1 MPRKQDESQRQASKA
16 SKKNSIDDA
25 SSHHDSGAEEAL
37 LVRVDDVVSN
47 ARSDIRHSDRVD
59 DVVSNARSD
68 NRQKGVIPL
77 DTGLE
82 NVPSPGSQPPKD
94 SSTGLIELPGVSSR
108 DDRARH
114 PSSEENTR
122 SGNFSSQRIDYR
134 SSPVRS
140 FSHESGVPGTR
151 SGRVQTSGLR
161 HSPGGVSFSRSGRGR
176 NNQRDKRSRSKSS
189 SFFDSDESSSARYH
203 SVSSSSRSRPGIG
216 LEDILGKRNLIA
228 IGLILEIPI
237 DGNIKDVLG
246 LVHIMTGDLD
256 IVRLEA
262 GSYHTHVISV
272 TILVGLPIFKKRGDG
287 FLALLLLIRMLF
299 QTSYQGLL
307 QIMSLKEKA
316 LLLLFRS
323 LSQPL
328 HIGLRTN
335 LLLIGFL
342 RVVLSILRK
351 KMTEKSLTLRP
362 LKKFLIFFPRLFVL
376 GKMIHQFLLNPGQ
389 ALIFLILQRIKNHH
403 LYPSP
408 NWLKIFLILSKLMF
422 LTRLN

>member
-1 MPRKQDESQRQASKA
+1 MFHCRAANLQTILLPSLKSYRVFHHEMTGQDILVLRRIPGPGISLLRESITGHLR
-16 SKKNSIDDA
+16 
-25 SSHHDSGAEEAL
+25 SGLFPTSPAYRVPGPVGFKLPVYVIHWVVYLFLVPGMVGTTSVIKEVDPNLLLSLIQMNLVQLDIILYQAL
-37 LVRVDDVVSN
+37 L
-47 ARSDIRHSDRVD
+47 
-59 DVVSNARSD
+59 
-68 NRQKGVIPL
+68 G
-77 DTGLE
+77 
-82 NVPSPGSQPPKD
+82 PG
-94 SSTGLIELPGVSSR
+94 
-108 DDRARH
+108 
-114 PSSEENTR
+114 
-122 SGNFSSQRIDYR
+122 
-134 SSPVRS
+134 
-140 FSHESGVPGTR
+140 
-151 SGRVQTSGLR
+151 
-161 HSPGGVSFSRSGRGR
+161 
-176 NNQRDKRSRSKSS
+176 
-189 SFFDSDESSSARYH
+189 
-203 SVSSSSRSRPGIG
+203 PGIG

-272 TILVGLPIFKKRGDG
+272 IVLVGLPIFKKRGDG

-362 LKKFLIFFPRLFVL
+362 LKNFLIFFPRLFVL

-408 NWLKIFLILSKLMF
+408 N
-422 LTRLN
+422 

>member
-1 MPRKQDESQRQASKA
+1 M
-16 SKKNSIDDA
+16 
-25 SSHHDSGAEEAL
+25 
-37 LVRVDDVVSN
+37 SN
-47 ARSDIRHSDRVD
+47 ARSDKRHSDRVD

-82 NVPSPGSQPPKD
+82 NVPSPGSQPPDD

-122 SGNFSSQRIDYR
+122 SGIFSSQRIDYR
-134 SSPVRS
+134 SSSVRS
-140 FSHESGVPGTR
+140 FSHESGVPNPNLLLFLIQMNL
-151 SGRVQTSGLR
+151 VQLDIILYQALLG
-161 HSPGGVSFSRSGRGR
+161 PG
-176 NNQRDKRSRSKSS
+176 
-189 SFFDSDESSSARYH
+189 
-203 SVSSSSRSRPGIG
+203 PGIG

-272 TILVGLPIFKKRGDG
+272 TVLVVLPIFKKRGDG

-408 NWLKIFLILSKLMF
+408 N
-422 LTRLN
+422 

>member
-1 MPRKQDESQRQASKA
+1 M
-16 SKKNSIDDA
+16 
-25 SSHHDSGAEEAL
+25 
-37 LVRVDDVVSN
+37 SN
-47 ARSDIRHSDRVD
+47 ARSDKRHSDRVD
-59 DVVSNARSD
+59 NVVSNARSD

-82 NVPSPGSQPPKD
+82 NVPSPGSQPPDD

-122 SGNFSSQRIDYR
+122 SGNYSSQRIDYR
-134 SSPVRS
+134 LSPVRS
-140 FSHESGVPGTR
+140 FSHESGVPVPSPVGFKLPVYVIHRAVYLFLIPGVVGTT
-151 SGRVQTSGLR
+151 SVIKEVNPNLLLSLIQMNLVQLDIILYQALLG
-161 HSPGGVSFSRSGRGR
+161 PG
-176 NNQRDKRSRSKSS
+176 
-189 SFFDSDESSSARYH
+189 
-203 SVSSSSRSRPGIG
+203 PGIG

-237 DGNIKDVLG
+237 DGNTKDVLG

-272 TILVGLPIFKKRGDG
+272 TVLVGLPIFKKRGDG

-376 GKMIHQFLLNPGQ
+376 RH
-389 ALIFLILQRIKNHH
+389 
-403 LYPSP
+403 
-408 NWLKIFLILSKLMF
+408 
-422 LTRLN
+422 

>member
-1 MPRKQDESQRQASKA
+1 MSILIIEWVGPLLLYLLYTLLINRQWYQ
-16 SKKNSIDDA
+16 
-25 SSHHDSGAEEAL
+25 AL
-37 LVRVDDVVSN
+37 L
-47 ARSDIRHSDRVD
+47 
-59 DVVSNARSD
+59 
-68 NRQKGVIPL
+68 G
-77 DTGLE
+77 
-82 NVPSPGSQPPKD
+82 PG
-94 SSTGLIELPGVSSR
+94 
-108 DDRARH
+108 
-114 PSSEENTR
+114 
-122 SGNFSSQRIDYR
+122 
-134 SSPVRS
+134 
-140 FSHESGVPGTR
+140 
-151 SGRVQTSGLR
+151 
-161 HSPGGVSFSRSGRGR
+161 
-176 NNQRDKRSRSKSS
+176 
-189 SFFDSDESSSARYH
+189 
-203 SVSSSSRSRPGIG
+203 PGIG

-262 GSYHTHVISV
+262 GSYHTHMISFTV
-272 TILVGLPIFKKRGDG
+272 LVGLPIFKKRGDG

-299 QTSYQGLL
+299 QTLYQGLL

-316 LLLLFRS
+316 LLLLFRV
-323 LSQPL
+323 SQPL

-376 GKMIHQFLLNPGQ
+376 GKMIHQFLLNLGQ

-408 NWLKIFLILSKLMF
+408 N
-422 LTRLN
+422 

>member
-1 MPRKQDESQRQASKA
+1 MTGQDILVLRRIPGKGISLLRESITGHLR
-16 SKKNSIDDA
+16 
-25 SSHHDSGAEEAL
+25 SGLFPTSPAYQVPGPIGFKLPVYVIHRVVYLFLVPGVVGTTSVIKEVGPNLLLSLIQMNLVQLDIILYQAL
-37 LVRVDDVVSN
+37 L
-47 ARSDIRHSDRVD
+47 
-59 DVVSNARSD
+59 
-68 NRQKGVIPL
+68 G
-77 DTGLE
+77 
-82 NVPSPGSQPPKD
+82 PG
-94 SSTGLIELPGVSSR
+94 
-108 DDRARH
+108 
-114 PSSEENTR
+114 
-122 SGNFSSQRIDYR
+122 
-134 SSPVRS
+134 
-140 FSHESGVPGTR
+140 
-151 SGRVQTSGLR
+151 
-161 HSPGGVSFSRSGRGR
+161 
-176 NNQRDKRSRSKSS
+176 
-189 SFFDSDESSSARYH
+189 
-203 SVSSSSRSRPGIG
+203 PGIG

-272 TILVGLPIFKKRGDG
+272 TVLVGLPIFKKRGDG
-287 FLALLLLIRMLF
+287 FLALILLIRMLF

-408 NWLKIFLILSKLMF
+408 N
-422 LTRLN
+422 

>member
-25 SSHHDSGAEEAL
+25 FSHHDSGAEEAL
-37 LVRVDDVVSN
+37 SVRADDVVSN
-47 ARSDIRHSDRVD
+47 ARSDKRHSDRVD

-82 NVPSPGSQPPKD
+82 NVPSPGSQPPDD

-122 SGNFSSQRIDYR
+122 SWNFSSQRIDYR

-161 HSPGGVSFSRSGRGR
+161 SPGGVSFSRSGHGR

-203 SVSSSSRSRPGIG
+203 SVSSSSRSRSR
-216 LEDILGKRNLIA
+216 DRSRRYSRKKKSHRHRSHSRDSYRRKHKRRSRSRSHNDRRSRHRQARGRKLSHSRDKRHRSSSSPYLQEKRRRISRS
-228 IGLILEIPI
+228 PSS
-237 DGNIKDVLG
+237 DKNVVPDV
-246 LVHIMTGDLD
+246 V
-256 IVRLEA
+256 
-262 GSYHTHVISV
+262 S
-272 TILVGLPIFKKRGDG
+272 
-287 FLALLLLIRMLF
+287 
-299 QTSYQGLL
+299 GLL

-376 GKMIHQFLLNPGQ
+376 RKMIHQFLLNPGQ

-408 NWLKIFLILSKLMF
+408 N
-422 LTRLN
+422 